1 MRNAKC
7 ILGYL
12 TVTSPHHGHIGLA
25 ASPTR
30 KKNNLRSLQQRNTLS
45 MRISMFPVQYTLHWA
60 GGGRAPLAPPDKLS
74 RKMQARVDLK
84 FNKSAKLITYSTFWG
99 DYFF

>member
-1 MRNAKC
+1 MFLYSLFYSLHTDILKQECDLRNAKC

-12 TVTSPHHGHIGLA
+12 TVPSPHHGHIGLA

-60 GGGRAPLAPPDKLS
+60 GGARAPLAPPDELS
-74 RKMQARVDLK
+74 RKKQARV
-84 FNKSAKLITYSTFWG
+84 A
-99 DYFF
+99 